1 MMARP
6 GKNEKQNVSHA
17 VMSQRT
23 VSKDGRD
30 DFPTPPWATRAL
42 VEYVI
47 HDTWRNYTCLEP
59 ACGAGHMARALVP
72 YFKEVRARDVYD
84 YGFALV
90 RDFLTSSPRLEDGE
104 FDWVITNPPF
114 KLAEEFVVEGLR
126 VARVGVAVLVRT
138 VFLESGGRY
147 ERLFR
152 DRPPTTFAQFVE
164 RVPMVQG
171 RLDREAGTAT
181 SYGWMVWYRWIDK
194 RTAPELMWIP
204 PCRKEL
210 ERDEDY
216 R

>member
-1 MMARP
+1 M
-6 GKNEKQNVSHA
+6 V
-17 VMSQRT
+17 
-23 VSKDGRD
+23 
-30 DFPTPPWATRAL
+30 
-42 VEYVI
+42 
-47 HDTWRNYTCLEP
+47 
-59 ACGAGHMARALVP
+59 RALVP
-72 YFKEVRARDVYD
+72 YFKEVRACDVYD
-84 YGFALV
+84 YGFAPV
-90 RDFLTSSPRLEDGE
+90 RDFLTSSPREDGE

-152 DRPPTTFAQFVE
+152 DRPPTAFAQFVE

-181 SYGWMVWYRWIDK
+181 SYGWMVWHKWVDK
-194 RTAPELMWIP
+194 RASSELVWIR

>member
-1 MMARP
+1 MARP
-6 GKNEKQNVSHA
+6 GKNGTQNVSHA

-23 VSKDGRD
+23 VSRDGRD
-30 DFPTPPWATRAL
+30 DFPTPPWATHAL
-42 VEYVI
+42 VHYVI
-47 HDTWRNYTCLEP
+47 GDTWRNYICLEP
-59 ACGAGHMARALVP
+59 ACGAGHMVHALAP
-72 YFKEVRARDVYD
+72 HFKAIISSDAHD
-84 YGFALV
+84 YGFAGV
-90 RDFLTSSPRLEDGE
+90 SDFLKNKWNDRA

-126 VARVGVAVLVRT
+126 VAHVGVAVLVRT

-152 DRPPTTFAQFVE
+152 DRPPSMFAQFVE

-181 SYGWMVWYRWIDK
+181 SYGWMVWQK
-194 RTAPELMWIP
+194 TADERVAPRLAWIP

-210 ERDEDY
+210 EKDGDY